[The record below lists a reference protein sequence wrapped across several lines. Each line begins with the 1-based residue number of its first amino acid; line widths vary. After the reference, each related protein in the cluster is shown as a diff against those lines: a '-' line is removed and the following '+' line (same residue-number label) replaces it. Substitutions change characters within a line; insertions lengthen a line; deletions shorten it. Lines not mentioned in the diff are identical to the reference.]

1 MRECSNCGA
10 TWEEGN
16 ICPYCKSVN
25 YKEKNIIVNDNMK
38 KKTGKTAMIVLA
50 VSLSFLTA
58 TVIGVIY
65 FSYSKVMK
73 IIPNQ
78 NSYDY
83 SSESSLS
90 ESNKAYQK
98 EKGIYTGGI
107 LEVGKDI
114 PEGEYLLMPP
124 VTASNTYF
132 FIEIFTDAEAN
143 DDSNIFSERGQ
154 NCAYVELEKGTFID
168 ASYLVIYDIDK
179 NDIELDPFSY
189 SGMYKVGRDLDAGT
203 YKIKSDGDYSVNYS
217 IYKSLNSIAPVVKES
232 GYLDREEYIEVTLTD
247 GEYIEIINGHLYK

>member
-25 YKEKNIIVNDNMK
+25 YKEQNTNVNNNKKSSKSAMLILIV
-38 KKTGKTAMIVLA
+38 ALFV
-50 VSLSFLTA
+50 LTA
-58 TVIGVIY
+58 IVMGVIY
-65 FSYSKVMK
+65 YSYSTLKRNMTF
-73 IIPNQ
+73 Q
-78 NSYDY
+78 DDDDY
-83 SSESSLS
+83 VSSSESSLS

-107 LEVGKDI
+107 LEVGVDI
-114 PEGEYLLMPP
+114 PEGEYIVMPP
-124 VTASNTYF
+124 TTASNTNF
-132 FIEIFTDAEAN
+132 FIEIFTDAKAN
-143 DDSNIFSERGQ
+143 DDSNIFSERGI

-179 NDIELDPFSY
+179 NDIELDPFLY

-203 YKIKSDGDYSVNYS
+203 YTIKSDSDYSVNYS
-217 IYKSLNSIAPVVKES
+217 VYKSLNSIAPVIKES
-232 GYLDREEYIEVTLTD
+232 GYVEDEIEVTLRD
-247 GEYIEIINGHLYK
+247 REYIEIMNGHLYK